1 MSEMIKEAELPVGEA
16 QLNEAHRLLARY
28 KRDKASLEQK
38 IISNEDWWKLR
49 HWEQKR
55 GAVEGFK
62 PASAWLWNVI
72 VSKHA
77 DTMESYPEPNI
88 LPRMPDDKEEAE
100 KLSSVLP
107 IILEQNDFENV
118 YSDVQWYK
126 LKQGTGAYGIFW
138 DSTKNGGL
146 GDISVKRVDL
156 LSLFWEGGINDIQ
169 DSKNLFYVN
178 LCDNEVLY
186 SLYPRL
192 KERRSCDRIELAK
205 YRYDDNVDTSDKT
218 AVVDWYYKKNV
229 NGRTLLHYCKFV
241 GDTLLF
247 STENDPLRYPNGWY
261 DHGLYPFVFDT
272 LFKIEGTPCGYGYI
286 DIGKDTQTQIDHLN
300 HSIVNNAMLASKPRY
315 FIRGDGSV
323 NEEEFA
329 DWTRDFVH
337 TNGNLGRDSILAI
350 DVNPVNGIY
359 VSILNNK
366 IDELKETLGN
376 RDTAN
381 GGTISGVT
389 AASAIV
395 AMQEAGGKL
404 GRDATRESYCAYR
417 RIISQCIELIRQFYD
432 SPRFFRIMGKR
443 GEYDFTSYFNKGIIP
458 RHQGESFGMDM
469 GYRLPEFDIQISA
482 QKNNPYT
489 KMSQNEMA
497 LQFYNQ
503 GFFEPSNAQMA
514 LSCLEMMDFPR
525 KEAVIRR
532 ITGNASQAERERA
545 LESLRSFNSERS
557 HQPKLAKENRIV
569 SEARRRAAQ
578 SASL

>member
-1 MSEMIKEAELPVGEA
+1 MSEMIKDAELPIGEA
-16 QLNEAHRLLARY
+16 QINEARRLLARY

-55 GAVEGFK
+55 GTVEGFK

-77 DTMESYPEPNI
+77 DVMESYPEPNI
-88 LPRMPDDKEEAE
+88 LPRMPDDKVEAE

-156 LSLFWEGGINDIQ
+156 LSLFWEGGVNDIQ

-178 LCDNEVLY
+178 LCDNEVLH
-186 SLYPRL
+186 SLYPEL
-192 KERRSCDRIELAK
+192 KDHRSSGAIEPAK

-247 STENDPLRYPNGWY
+247 STENDPVRYPYGWY

-381 GGTISGVT
+381 GGTMSGVT

-404 GRDATRESYCAYR
+404 SRDSTRESYCAYR
-417 RIISQCIELIRQFYD
+417 HIISQCIELIRQFYD
-432 SPRFFRIMGKR
+432 SPRFFRIMGKG
-443 GEYDFTSYFNKGIIP
+443 GEYDFTSYSNKGIIP
-458 RHQGESFGMDM
+458 HHQGEVFGMDM

-482 QKNNPYT
+482 QKSNPYT

-503 GFFEPSNAQMA
+503 GFFEPSKAQMA

-532 ITGNASQAERERA
+532 ITGNASHAEREAA
-545 LESLRSFNSERS
+545 LESLRSFNPGRS
-557 HQPKLAKENRIV
+557 PLPQLTKESKNTY
-569 SEARRRAAQ
+569 EARMRAAQ
-578 SASL
+578 STSL